1 MPDNSPQPAKTIT
14 RPADDSGAS
23 GSPSDPDRKRGR
35 RERRLAR
42 AAAAAQVL
50 FVASMLLAA
59 SWQGPRYS
67 LLADSVSD
75 MYALNAPAA
84 AFLIIMLTIAGAV
97 TMWFAFRSLR
107 PALRSALL
115 PQASS
120 ARRLATIGCWLLA
133 FSIFGIGNL
142 LTIFMR
148 LDCRLVDAGCTPA
161 KQVSNFGGTLDNTIS
176 SVGVLVFI
184 AAGFLLAVAMNRTA
198 SWSSLAR
205 PTRRFMVVMIV
216 WVIGDAVSGY
226 GGDHPGGLFERLI
239 AFTGA
244 AWIAYIAVAVSR
256 RSQPLG

>member
-1 MPDNSPQPAKTIT
+1 MTDNSPQPTETIT
-14 RPADDSGAS
+14 RPVESSGAS
-23 GSPSDPDRKRGR
+23 GSPSHPDRKRGR
-35 RERRLAR
+35 RERRLAW
-42 AAAAAQVL
+42 AAVAAQVL

-59 SWQGPRYS
+59 SWQGSSYS
-67 LLADSVSD
+67 LLADSMSD

-97 TMWFAFRSLR
+97 TMWFTFRSLR

-115 PQASS
+115 PQAGS
-120 ARRLATIGCWLLA
+120 AGRLVTIGCWLLA
-133 FSIFGIGNL
+133 SSIFGIGNL

-161 KQVSNFGGTLDNTIS
+161 NQVSNFGGALDNTIS
-176 SVGVLVFI
+176 SVGVPVFI

-198 SWSSLAR
+198 SWKSLVR
-205 PTRRFMVVMIV
+205 PTRWFTVVMIV
-216 WVIGDAVSGY
+216 WAIGDAVSGY

-256 RSQPLG
+256 RSRPFG

>member
-1 MPDNSPQPAKTIT
+1 MTDNPPQPAETIT
-14 RPADDSGAS
+14 LPAETSGAAAS
-23 GSPSDPDRKRGR
+23 ASAPGRKRAR

-42 AAAAAQVL
+42 TAVAAQVL
-50 FVASMLLAA
+50 FIASMLLAA

-67 LLADSVSD
+67 LLADSMSD

-107 PALRSALL
+107 PALSSALL
-115 PQASS
+115 PQAGS
-120 ARRLATIGCWLLA
+120 AGRLVTIGCWLLA

-148 LDCRLVDAGCTPA
+148 LDCRLADAGCTPA

-176 SVGVLVFI
+176 SIGVLVFI
-184 AAGFLLAVAMNRTA
+184 AAGFLFAVAMKRTA
-198 SWSSLAR
+198 NYHSLVR
-205 PTRRFMVVMIV
+205 PTRRVMLVMIV

-226 GGDHPGGLFERLI
+226 GGDRPGGLFERLI

-244 AWIAYIAVAVSR
+244 AWIAYIAAAVSR
-256 RSQPLG
+256 RSRQLV